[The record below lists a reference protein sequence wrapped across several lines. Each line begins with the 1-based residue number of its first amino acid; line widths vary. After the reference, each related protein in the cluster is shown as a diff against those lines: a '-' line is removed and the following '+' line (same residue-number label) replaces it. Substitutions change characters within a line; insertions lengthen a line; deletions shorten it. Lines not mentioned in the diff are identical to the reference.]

1 MIGAGARGR
10 APWPGVRALKRRANV
25 TKLRKHAAAIA
36 LAGLLALF
44 GTACA
49 SDDGGEG
56 GESEAGASEP
66 AATSEAAS

>member
-1 MIGAGARGR
+1 
-10 APWPGVRALKRRANV
+10 V

-49 SDDGGEG
+49 SDDGGG
-56 GESEAGASEP
+56 GAESEGAASEP
-66 AATSEAAS
+66 TAASEAAS

>member
-1 MIGAGARGR
+1 M
-10 APWPGVRALKRRANV
+10 

-49 SDDGGEG
+49 SDDGGTET
-56 GESEAGASEP
+56 ESEAAPAGGTSEMASE
-66 AATSEAAS
+66 TAS

>member
-1 MIGAGARGR
+1 M
-10 APWPGVRALKRRANV
+10 

-56 GESEAGASEP
+56 DTSEP
-66 AATSEAAS
+66 AGGTSEPADMGSEMAS

>member
-1 MIGAGARGR
+1 
-10 APWPGVRALKRRANV
+10 V

-49 SDDGGEG
+49 SDGGGG
-56 GESEAGASEP
+56 GESEAGAS
-66 AATSEAAS
+66 AAPSEAAS

>member
-1 MIGAGARGR
+1 
-10 APWPGVRALKRRANV
+10 V

-49 SDDGGEG
+49 SDDGGGDTE
-56 GESEAGASEP
+56 SEP
-66 AATSEAAS
+66 AGGVSEPMDEGTEMAS

>member
-1 MIGAGARGR
+1 
-10 APWPGVRALKRRANV
+10 V

-49 SDDGGEG
+49 SDGGEG
-56 GESEAGASEP
+56 GESEAPAGETSEPAGGASEM
-66 AATSEAAS
+66 AS

>member
-1 MIGAGARGR
+1 M
-10 APWPGVRALKRRANV
+10 
-25 TKLRKHAAAIA
+25 A

-56 GESEAGASEP
+56 DASEPAAGASEP
-66 AATSEAAS
+66 AAESEPMAS

>member
-1 MIGAGARGR
+1 M
-10 APWPGVRALKRRANV
+10 

-49 SDDGGEG
+49 SDTSDETT
-56 GESEAGASEP
+56 SEP
-66 AATSEAAS
+66 AAGAASEPMASEMAS

>member
-1 MIGAGARGR
+1 M
-10 APWPGVRALKRRANV
+10 RRVNV

-49 SDDGGEG
+49 SDAGGGG
-56 GESEAGASEP
+56 GESEPAGGTSEP
-66 AATSEAAS
+66 ADTGTEMAS

>member
-1 MIGAGARGR
+1 M
-10 APWPGVRALKRRANV
+10 

-49 SDDGGEG
+49 QDGGGGDAESPAPADEASPMEEG
-56 GESEAGASEP
+56 S
-66 AATSEAAS
+66 

>member
-1 MIGAGARGR
+1 M
-10 APWPGVRALKRRANV
+10 

-49 SDDGGEG
+49 SDSGGETESEAGG
-56 GESEAGASEP
+56 GESEM
-66 AATSEAAS
+66 ATEAAS

>member
-1 MIGAGARGR
+1 M
-10 APWPGVRALKRRANV
+10 

-49 SDDGGEG
+49 TEDEG
-56 GESEAGASEP
+56 GTETETEAGAETSEP
-66 AATSEAAS
+66 AEAAS

>member
-1 MIGAGARGR
+1 M
-10 APWPGVRALKRRANV
+10 

-49 SDDGGEG
+49 SDSGGET
-56 GESEAGASEP
+56 ESEP
-66 AATSEAAS
+66 AAGESEPATGASEAAS

>member
-1 MIGAGARGR
+1 
-10 APWPGVRALKRRANV
+10 V

-49 SDDGGEG
+49 SDSGGET
-56 GESEAGASEP
+56 ETEAGASP

>member
-1 MIGAGARGR
+1 M
-10 APWPGVRALKRRANV
+10 RRANV

-49 SDDGGEG
+49 QNGGGEG
-56 GESEAGASEP
+56 ESEPAASEP
-66 AATSEAAS
+66 AEGTEMAS

>member
-1 MIGAGARGR
+1 
-10 APWPGVRALKRRANV
+10 V

-49 SDDGGEG
+49 SDDGGGG
-56 GESEAGASEP
+56 GESEPAASEP
-66 AATSEAAS
+66 AASEAAS

>member
-1 MIGAGARGR
+1 
-10 APWPGVRALKRRANV
+10 V

-49 SDDGGEG
+49 SDSGGDG
-56 GESEAGASEP
+56 GESEAGGTSEM
-66 AATSEAAS
+66 ASEAAS

>member
-1 MIGAGARGR
+1 
-10 APWPGVRALKRRANV
+10 V

-49 SDDGGEG
+49 SDSG
-56 GESEAGASEP
+56 GESESEAGGTSEM
-66 AATSEAAS
+66 ASEAAS

>member
-1 MIGAGARGR
+1 M
-10 APWPGVRALKRRANV
+10 

-49 SDDGGEG
+49 SDGGGGGGET
-56 GESEAGASEP
+56 EAGASP
-66 AATSEAAS
+66 AATSEAAT